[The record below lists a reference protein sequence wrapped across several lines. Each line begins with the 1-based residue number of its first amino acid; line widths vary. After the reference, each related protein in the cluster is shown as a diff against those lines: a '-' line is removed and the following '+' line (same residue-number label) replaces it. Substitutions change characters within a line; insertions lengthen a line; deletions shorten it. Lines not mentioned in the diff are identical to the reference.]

1 MWITGSLT
9 ECRLNNEW
17 DSTVNFIPLPYM
29 HGGNLFKTVLI
40 ICLEHSCT
48 GNFKK
53 ILIDQVMEWLSAV
66 FKHLFFFLFSI
77 CRYYI
82 SRASWNLWSGFKKT
96 KKTLKYC
103 EFCSYWNVKQVV
115 MPSNELQVD
124 RTSLICCKMNIGI
137 VGYRWHS
144 QLKWQLNSH
153 LEFTLNIDLIFSW
166 MKVFL
171 R

>member
-17 DSTVNFIPLPYM
+17 DSTVNFIPLLYM

-53 ILIDQVMEWLSAV
+53 ILIDQVFNDFLQFLNIFSS
-66 FKHLFFFLFSI
+66 FFFSI

-82 SRASWNLWSGFKKT
+82 SRASWNLWSGLKKN
-96 KKTLKYC
+96 KTLKDC
-103 EFCSYWNVKQVV
+103 EFCSYWNVRQDV

-124 RTSLICCKMNIGI
+124 GTSLICCKMNIGI

>member
-17 DSTVNFIPLPYM
+17 DSTVNFIPLLYM

-66 FKHLFFFLFSI
+66 FKHLFFFQFVDI
-77 CRYYI
+77 IFQERVGI
-82 SRASWNLWSGFKKT
+82 SDQVLKKI
-96 KKTLKYC
+96 KTLNDC

-124 RTSLICCKMNIGI
+124 GTSLVCCKMNIGI

>member
-17 DSTVNFIPLPYM
+17 DSTVNFIPLPYT

-53 ILIDQVMEWLSAV
+53 ILIDQVWNDFLQFLNIFS
-66 FKHLFFFLFSI
+66 FFFFQFVDI
-77 CRYYI
+77 IFQERVGI
-82 SRASWNLWSGFKKT
+82 SDQVLKKT
-96 KKTLKYC
+96 KHWKT

-124 RTSLICCKMNIGI
+124 GTSLICCKMNIGI